1 MSVCSIERDAPDEH
15 QMTDSQAVHAPLNT
29 ESEPCG
35 DLSIRTL
42 AMPADTNQNG
52 DIFGGW
58 LLSQM
63 DLGGGIFASKV
74 AKSRTV
80 TVAIEAMNFRKPVF
94 VGDLVSVHANL
105 VRIGKT
111 SITVHIEAW
120 VLRRKETHS
129 ILVTDGNFTYVSIDD
144 QGHPQ
149 AIKRDG
155 QPLRFRHDDNA
166 CMASWFETPGVAA
179 LLTIRGPHPEEA
191 TTGPHEARPD
201 DELRAVSKDE
211 ATVPENALTHLP
223 RGTFACSRRYLPG

>member
-1 MSVCSIERDAPDEH
+1 
-15 QMTDSQAVHAPLNT
+15 MTDTQAVRTPPDPET
-29 ESEPCG
+29 EPGG

-63 DLGGGIFASKV
+63 DIGGGIFASKV

-94 VGDLVSVHANL
+94 VGDVVSVHANL

-111 SITVHIEAW
+111 SVTVHIEAW
-120 VLRRKETHS
+120 VLRRNEMHS

-149 AIKRDG
+149 AITRDG
-155 QPLRFRHDDNA
+155 
-166 CMASWFETPGVAA
+166 ASISA
-179 LLTIRGPHPEEA
+179 
-191 TTGPHEARPD
+191 
-201 DELRAVSKDE
+201 
-211 ATVPENALTHLP
+211 
-223 RGTFACSRRYLPG
+223 